1 MSQTLTRFTEV
12 FQDVFDD
19 GSIMLSRETTAAD
32 VDEWDSLMHVN
43 LILAAEREFSIRFT
57 STEVAQLLDIG
68 GLVDLIDSKIAN
80 AC

>member
-1 MSQTLTRFTEV
+1 
-12 FQDVFDD
+12 
-19 GSIMLSRETTAAD
+19 MLSRETTAAD

-57 STEVAQLLDIG
+57 STEVAQLLDVG

-80 AC
+80 AG

>member
-1 MSQTLTRFTEV
+1 MSHTLTRFTEV

-19 GSIMLSRETTAAD
+19 TAIMLSRETTAAD

-57 STEVAQLLDIG
+57 STEVAQLLDVG

-80 AC
+80 AG